1 MLSEH
6 LAINRIQKND
16 PQKAQAL
23 AQALADKKTK
33 ASSVDFIVN
42 DKILVETNKTD

>member
-6 LAINRIQKND
+6 LAINSIKKND
-16 PQKAQAL
+16 PQKAHVL
-23 AQALADKKTK
+23 EQALADKKAK
-33 ASSVDFIVN
+33 VSSVDFIVN